1 MDEKLIVSYAPH
13 IRTERGMPALMRDVL
28 IALIPAFLVG
38 IYAFGVRALLH
49 TLICAISCV
58 AFEYLWCIFMKKEPT
73 VLDCSAAI
81 TGVLLAFNMPASAP
95 LWLGI
100 VGSLFAIIIVK
111 CFFGGL
117 GHNFMNPALAA
128 RAFLLSCW
136 PVFMTTWTNPVYGSF
151 FETGSISSATPLVAD
166 AGAYTYLD
174 LFLGNSAGCIGEVSA
189 LALLIGFLYLL
200 VRKVITWHIS
210 VIYIGVVFVLSY
222 LFGADGVYQILSGG
236 LFLGAIFMATDYT
249 TSPMTIKG
257 QVLYAVILGILTVII
272 RIFGNL
278 PEGVSYS
285 ILVMNVVTPLIDK
298 FTKNKR
304 YGGKAN
310 G

>member
-1 MDEKLIVSYAPH
+1 
-13 IRTERGMPALMRDVL
+13 MRDVL
-28 IALIPAFLVG
+28 IALIPSFLVG

-49 TLICAISCV
+49 TLICAASCV

-73 VLDCSAAI
+73 ITDFSAII

-95 LWLGI
+95 LWIGI
-100 VGSLFAIIIVK
+100 VGSFFAIIIVK
-111 CFFGGL
+111 SFFGGL

-136 PVFMTTWTNPVYGSF
+136 PVFMTTWTNPVYGNF
-151 FETGSISSATPLVAD
+151 FEMGAVSSATPLTAE
-166 AGAYTYLD
+166 AGTYTYLD
-174 LFLGNSAGCIGEVSA
+174 LFLGNSVGCIGEMSV
-189 LALLIGFLYLL
+189 LALLIGFAYLL
-200 VRKVITWHIS
+200 IRKVITWHIP
-210 VIYIGVVFVLSY
+210 VIYVGVVFVLSY
-222 LFGADGVYQILSGG
+222 VFGSDGLYQILSGG
-236 LFLGAIFMATDYT
+236 LILGAVFMATDYT

-257 QVLYAVILGILTVII
+257 QIVYSILLGVITVVI
-272 RIFGNL
+272 RTFGSL

-298 FTKNKR
+298 FTRNRR